1 MTEFVDQIRL
11 RVTDAL
17 TDLAQAR
24 AAGDDYRVQV
34 HTGELESFAR
44 LAEENGVRVLSSGR
58 SGQPE
63 HSPTHDAPPPHSG
76 SATNSASTGS
86 TSAGP
91 AATVSALPG
100 APSRPTTTPASST
113 MSQPAARSQALSPD
127 SA

>member
-44 LAEENGVRVLSSGR
+44 LAEERGEDVPDYAGR
-58 SGQPE
+58 RPSVCEPGCCPNLRQ
-63 HSPTHDAPPPHSG
+63 AR
-76 SATNSASTGS
+76 
-86 TSAGP
+86 P
-91 AATVSALPG
+91 ALCG
-100 APSRPTTTPASST
+100 R
-113 MSQPAARSQALSPD
+113 D
-127 SA
+127 